1 MLSHHKNRVETALAA
16 YLPAAETSPTR
27 LHQAMRYSVLN
38 GGKRLRPA
46 LMYATGTTLGLGL
59 EQLDAP
65 ACAVEFIHA
74 YSLIHDDLPAMDND
88 DWRRGQPTCHKAFD
102 EATAILAGDALQG
115 LALQILCQPA
125 PGISAEQALAMVR
138 ALAQASGAQ
147 GMVGGQ
153 ALDLAAVASTLDVT
167 QLQTIHRLK
176 TGALIRACIE
186 LPLIA
191 ASKDSDSTVATPL
204 RQFADCLGLA
214 FQIQDDILDVAGTMQ
229 SLGKQPG
236 GDSKNNKPTYP
247 VLLGLTEAQQQLAE
261 LRQQAFDLLDQL
273 ANTQALRQLTTD
285 ILREPEQAFSTPST
299 AAL

>member
-1 MLSHHKNRVETALAA
+1 MLSHYKSRVETALAA
-16 YLPAAETSPTR
+16 YLPAAETPPTR

-46 LMYATGTTLGLGL
+46 LVYATGATLGLGL

-115 LALQILCQPA
+115 LALQILSQPT
-125 PGISAEQALAMVR
+125 PGISAEQALTMVR
-138 ALAQASGAQ
+138 TLAQASGAQ

-176 TGALIRACIE
+176 TGALICACIE

-191 ASKDSDSTVATPL
+191 ADKDQDAAVATPL

-261 LRQQAFDLLDQL
+261 LRQQAFALLDQL

-285 ILREPEQAFSTPST
+285 ILREPEQAFSNSST

>member
-1 MLSHHKNRVETALAA
+1 MLSHHKDRVEAALAA
-16 YLPAAETSPTR
+16 YLPATETPPTR

-46 LMYATGTTLGLGL
+46 LVYATGAALGLGL

-115 LALQILCQPA
+115 LALQILCQSA
-125 PGISAEQALAMVR
+125 PGISAEQALKMVHT
-138 ALAQASGAQ
+138 LTQASGAQ

-191 ASKDSDSTVATPL
+191 ASKDHDAAVATPL

-236 GDSKNNKPTYP
+236 GDSKNHKPTYP
-247 VLLGLTEAQQQLAE
+247 ALLGLAEAQRHLTA
-261 LRQQAFDLLDQL
+261 LRQQALDLL
-273 ANTQALRQLTTD
+273 ANLPNSGALQQLTTD
-285 ILREPEQAFSTPST
+285 ILRD